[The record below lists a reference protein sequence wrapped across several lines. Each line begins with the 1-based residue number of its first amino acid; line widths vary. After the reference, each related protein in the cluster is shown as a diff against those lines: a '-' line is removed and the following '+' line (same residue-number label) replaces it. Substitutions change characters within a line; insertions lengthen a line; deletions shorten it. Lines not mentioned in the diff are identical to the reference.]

1 MVLGGEVTKLY
12 FALQHAQQTLNKK
25 RELKAKLELQVR
37 NDKIAQ
43 AREEVVEVL

>member
-1 MVLGGEVTKLY
+1 MKAYQVW
-12 FALQHAQQTLNKK
+12 QHSQQTLNKK

-43 AREEVVEVL
+43 AREEVVEVSLNYGY